1 MIFKH
6 IDTES
11 DAKKKQVINGVEKT
25 EIEWVDEYIKEG
37 KYVFILIFMTGC
49 GPCESTKP
57 EWNKIKGTL
66 EKQYANRDDV
76 VVIDVNKNY
85 LPEMKLIGSVNG
97 FPTMKYI
104 KDGKI
109 SDYDKGS
116 RDVDSFVSWIESKI
130 IDTISSPEILSS
142 RITPYYNDDSDYY
155 DYENQGRGVKKS
167 KTKTKTKSK
176 GKKSKTKSKT
186 KSNTKTKSKGKKSK
200 TKKKTNKK

>member
-25 EIEWVDEYIKEG
+25 EIEWVDEYIKDG

-167 KTKTKTKSK
+167 KTKTNSK
-176 GKKSKTKSKT
+176 GKKSKTK
-186 KSNTKTKSKGKKSK
+186 TKTKSKGKKSK
-200 TKKKTNKK
+200 TKTKKKTNKK

>member
-186 KSNTKTKSKGKKSK
+186 KTKSKGKKSK

>member
-6 IDTES
+6 IDTEE
-11 DAKKKQVINGVEKT
+11 DAKKKIVINGVEKT
-25 EIEWVDEYIKEG
+25 EIECVDEYIKDG
-37 KYVFILIFMTGC
+37 KHVFILIFMTGC

-85 LPEMKLIGSVNG
+85 LPEMKLVGSVDG

-109 SDYDKGS
+109 SEYDKGG

-130 IDTISSPEILSS
+130 LDSISSPEILST
-142 RITPYYNDDSDYY
+142 RITPYYHDSTEEQYMA
-155 DYENQGRGVKKS
+155 
-167 KTKTKTKSK
+167 K
-176 GKKSKTKSKT
+176 GIRQ
-186 KSNTKTKSKGKKSK
+186 NAK
-200 TKKKTNKK
+200 TKKSRRKNKKTKKSRRTKTRRKNKKTKK

>member
-76 VVIDVNKNY
+76 VVIDVNKDY

-167 KTKTKTKSK
+167 KAKTNKKTKSK
-176 GKKSKTKSKT
+176 GKKSKTNKKT
-186 KSNTKTKSKGKKSK
+186 KSKSKGKKSK
-200 TKKKTNKK
+200 TKTKKK